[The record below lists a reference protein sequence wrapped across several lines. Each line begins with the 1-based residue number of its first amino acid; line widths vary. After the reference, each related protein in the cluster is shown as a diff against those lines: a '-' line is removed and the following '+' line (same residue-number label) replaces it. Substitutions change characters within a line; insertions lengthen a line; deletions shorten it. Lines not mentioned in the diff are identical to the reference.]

1 MSKKAL
7 GLVLVA
13 ALVLAFATTA
23 FAAWGDSTYLD
34 PANMVPATGETTAN
48 PHGPY
53 DTTSRKCAVCH
64 AVHGAD
70 PNGVQLLR
78 SGATDPCVTC
88 HIATDAGI
96 KIVYKGQTVNY
107 TTSSEFA
114 HNNNCKGCHTVHG
127 AGATTVTGAANN
139 LKGLASMTLAN
150 PNRPAGVYGAYS
162 VATNG
167 SGPYT
172 LSEWCSSCHPYY
184 NTSYNGPTHVM
195 NSNANQA
202 YTNPSSTVGAIAVA
216 YANSNTCTT
225 CHDATQPGGGP
236 SRTVN
241 APAVLSNKNFP
252 HYTDGARFLLQ
263 AADASSGKSAV
274 AAGQAGYDAVCLKCH
289 RDGAGNGVGLTF

>member
-13 ALVLAFATTA
+13 AFVLAFATTA

-34 PANMVPATGETTAN
+34 PGSMVPATGETTAN

-70 PNGVQLLR
+70 PAGTQLLR

-96 KIVYKGQTVNY
+96 KIVYNGQTVNY
-107 TTSSEFA
+107 TTSSQYA
-114 HNNNCKGCHTVHG
+114 HNNGCKSCHTVHG
-127 AGATTVTGAANN
+127 AGATNVTGAAQN
-139 LKGLASMTLAN
+139 LKGLAAMSLTN
-150 PNRPAGVYGAYS
+150 PNRPASVYTTYS
-162 VATNG
+162 VATTG
-167 SGPYT
+167 TGPY
-172 LSEWCSSCHPYY
+172 SMSQWCSSCHPYY
-184 NTSYNGPTHVM
+184 NTAYNGPTHVM
-195 NSNANQA
+195 GSATTTYNVGSTQMQVAWVA
-202 YTNPSSTVGAIAVA
+202 SS
-216 YANSNTCTT
+216 SCMD

-236 SRTVN
+236 SRTPN
-241 APAVLSNKNFP
+241 APAVLSSKNFP

-263 AADASSGKSAV
+263 AADSSATKTAVASGK
-274 AAGQAGYDAVCLKCH
+274 AGYDAVCLKCH
-289 RDGAGNGVGLTF
+289 RNGAGAGVGLTY